1 MVTDTIEINRQR
13 LDVRIG
19 KSIEERQVDATEL
32 IADTLESMRSEI
44 AVINQMLAMLV
55 ADKE

>member
-13 LDVRIG
+13 LDERIG

-32 IADTLESMRSEI
+32 IADTLESIRSEI
-44 AVINQMLAMLV
+44 SVINQMLAMLV
-55 ADKE
+55 AEKE